1 MRKRIKVPGLVTIM
15 ALTLI
20 TAILW
25 VGFEVIRIVIAKPN
39 PDVPAEVLKELN
51 PTLDAA
57 QLDKLQGRVYLSEEE
72 IDKFEIEP
80 VPIQAPPPATVE
92 PEEVSEESK
101 V

>member
-72 IDKFEIEP
+72 IDKERKFISVKKEKEKINSRKGNLM
-80 VPIQAPPPATVE
+80 VI
-92 PEEVSEESK
+92 K
-101 V
+101 